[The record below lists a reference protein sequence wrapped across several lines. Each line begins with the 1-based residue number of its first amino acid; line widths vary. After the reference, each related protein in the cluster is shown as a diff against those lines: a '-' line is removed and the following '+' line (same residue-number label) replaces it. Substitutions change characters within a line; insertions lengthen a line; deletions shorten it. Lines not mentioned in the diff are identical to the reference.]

1 MKEIEFGGQVI
12 EFPDTMSNEEISAIL
27 QQAYKSQMPQGL
39 PSQSITEPAK
49 AMYGGA
55 LGQIGGGL
63 AGLGRVG
70 VELAKGSDFEQ
81 AMLQGAEQVKRTSQE
96 LSQPFMPQTQRGMQ
110 GMESLAKTMEPVAK
124 GFEAASQYSGDVA
137 FERSGSLKGAL
148 GFERTGSPLMGA
160 LGYTTPTAILE
171 AIGLT
176 SLRRLMPNVRF
187 LDEAGMPTP
196 QFLAELEKMGL
207 NFEDLASAARMRVPR
222 QATERST
229 VLGVP
234 KPKESLDPMLAAQAR
249 EGSEGALAPIM
260 PRGER
265 TVADPLAKEAIRQ
278 WDDSGL
284 IQAVKTA
291 SPQTRAEML
300 KMLDI
305 RRRIEDNKRLAQ
317 TTRPT
322 DITGQSAV
330 KRIDYLRNVARDART
345 QLNDIA
351 QKDLAGKPMNPDPV
365 VNALQNSLAE
375 LNVKLDT
382 GPNGIPVPIFEGSQ
396 LSANPSSQRIIRTAI
411 RLLSEG
417 GAPDALR
424 FHNLKRQLDEL
435 IDYRKS
441 MQGGLTNS
449 GQTILKQLRAALNQ
463 ELRNVSP
470 QYGQVNDTLSDVL
483 TVFDNLDDISGRRTN
498 IFDPDAGVK
507 LGQEF
512 RKLFSNY
519 GVRGDMLNTVQMLD
533 EMSAKYGGSF
543 DDSIMDLAMF
553 ANALDTRFGSVAET
567 SFKGQIEAA
576 QKSQRMGE
584 MAGQVGT
591 QGATATAAE
600 KIMDMYRDLTGVNNA
615 AAYKVMED
623 LLKRNQQ

>member
-12 EFPDTMSNEEISAIL
+12 EFPDTMSDEEIAAVL
-27 QQAYKSQMPQGL
+27 QQAYKSQMPKGL

-49 AMYGGA
+49 ALYGGA
-55 LGQIGGGL
+55 LSQVGAGL

-70 VELAKGSDFEQ
+70 MELATGSDFEQ
-81 AMLQGAEQVKRTSQE
+81 AMLKGGEQVKRTSQS

-110 GMESLAKTMEPVAK
+110 GLESFAKTMEPVAK
-124 GFEAASQYSGDVA
+124 GFEAASQYSGDIP
-137 FERSGSLKGAL
+137 
-148 GFERTGSPLMGA
+148 FERTGSPLMGA
-160 LGYTTPTAILE
+160 LGYATPTAILE

-187 LDEAGMPTP
+187 LDETGAPTP

-207 NFEDLASAARMRVPR
+207 NFEDLASAARMRIPQ

-584 MAGQVGT
+584 MAGKVGT
-591 QGATATAAE
+591 QGATTTAAE

>member
-1 MKEIEFGGQVI
+1 MKEVEFGGQII
-12 EFPDTMSNEEISAIL
+12 EFPDTMSNEEIAAIL
-27 QQAYKSQMPQGL
+27 QQAYKSQMPEGL

-55 LGQIGGGL
+55 LSQVGAGL

-70 VELAKGSDFEQ
+70 MELAKGSDFER
-81 AMLQGAEQVKRTSQE
+81 AMLQGGEQVKRTSQE
-96 LSQPFMPQTQRGMQ
+96 LIQPFMPQTQRGMQ
-110 GMESLAKTMEPVAK
+110 GVESLAKTMEPVTK
-124 GFEAASQYSGDVA
+124 GFEAASQYSGDIP
-137 FERSGSLKGAL
+137 
-148 GFERTGSPLMGA
+148 FERTGSPLMGA

-207 NFEDLASAARMRVPR
+207 NFEDLASAARMRIPK
-222 QATERST
+222 QATERSA

-249 EGSEGALAPIM
+249 EGSEGSLAPIM
-260 PRGER
+260 ARGEK
-265 TVADPLAKEAIRQ
+265 TIKDPLATEAIRQ
-278 WDDSGL
+278 WDDKGL

-330 KRIDYLRNVARDART
+330 KRIDYLRGVAKDART

-365 VNALQNSLAE
+365 VNVLRNNLAE
-375 LNVKLDT
+375 LNVRLET
-382 GPNGIPVPIFEGSQ
+382 GSNGIPVPIFEGSQ

-449 GQTILKQLRAALNQ
+449 GQAFLKQLRAALNQ

-533 EMSAKYGGSF
+533 EISTKYGGSF

-584 MAGQVGT
+584 MVGQVGT
-591 QGATATAAE
+591 QGTTATAAE
-600 KIMDMYRDLTGVNNA
+600 KIMEMYRDLTGVNNS
-615 AAYKVMED
+615 AAYKVMEE

>member
-1 MKEIEFGGQVI
+1 MKEVEFGGQII
-12 EFPDTMSNEEISAIL
+12 EFPDTMSNEEIAAIL
-27 QQAYKSQMPQGL
+27 QQAYKSQMPEGL

-55 LGQIGGGL
+55 LSQVGAGL

-70 VELAKGSDFEQ
+70 MELAKGSDFER
-81 AMLQGAEQVKRTSQE
+81 AMLQGGEQVKRTSQE
-96 LSQPFMPQTQRGMQ
+96 LIQPFMPQTQRGMQ
-110 GMESLAKTMEPVAK
+110 GVESLAKTMEPVTK
-124 GFEAASQYSGDVA
+124 GFEAASQYSGDIP
-137 FERSGSLKGAL
+137 
-148 GFERTGSPLMGA
+148 FERTGSPLMGA

-207 NFEDLASAARMRVPR
+207 NFEDLASAARMRIPK
-222 QATERST
+222 QATERSA

-260 PRGER
+260 ARGEK
-265 TVADPLAKEAIRQ
+265 TIKDPLATEAIRQ
-278 WDDSGL
+278 WDDKGL

-330 KRIDYLRNVARDART
+330 KRIDYLRGVAKDART

-365 VNALQNSLAE
+365 VNVLRNNLAE
-375 LNVKLDT
+375 LNVRLET
-382 GPNGIPVPIFEGSQ
+382 GSNGIPVPIFEGSQ

-449 GQTILKQLRAALNQ
+449 GQAFLKQLRAALNQ

-533 EMSAKYGGSF
+533 EISTKYGGSF

-584 MAGQVGT
+584 MVGQVGT
-591 QGATATAAE
+591 QGTTATAAE
-600 KIMDMYRDLTGVNNA
+600 KIMEMYRDLTGVNNS
-615 AAYKVMED
+615 AAYKVMEE

>member
-12 EFPDTMSNEEISAIL
+12 EFPDTMSDEEIVAVL
-27 QQAYKSQMPQGL
+27 QQAYKSQMPKGL
-39 PSQSITEPAK
+39 PSQSITEPAL

-55 LGQIGGGL
+55 LSQVGAGL

-70 VELAKGSDFEQ
+70 KELATGSDFEQ
-81 AMLQGAEQVKRTSQE
+81 AMLQGGEQVKRTSQY
-96 LSQPFMPQTQRGMQ
+96 LSQPFAPQTQRGIQ
-110 GMESLAKTMEPVAK
+110 GLESFAKTMEPVTK
-124 GFEAASQYSGDVA
+124 GFEAASQYSGDIP
-137 FERSGSLKGAL
+137 
-148 GFERTGSPLMGA
+148 FERTGSPLMGA
-160 LGYTTPTAILE
+160 LGYATPTAILE

-187 LDEAGMPTP
+187 LDEAGAPTP

-207 NFEDLASAARMRVPR
+207 NFEDLASAARMRIPQ

-249 EGSEGALAPIM
+249 EGSEGSLAPIM
-260 PRGER
+260 ARGER
-265 TVADPLAKEAIRQ
+265 TIKDPLATEAIRQ
-278 WDDSGL
+278 WDDKGL
-284 IQAVKTA
+284 VQAVKTA

-330 KRIDYLRNVARDART
+330 KRIDYLRNVAKDART

-365 VNALQNSLAE
+365 VNVLRNNLAE
-375 LNVKLDT
+375 LNVRLET
-382 GPNGIPVPIFEGSQ
+382 GSNGIPVPIFEGSQ

-449 GQTILKQLRAALNQ
+449 GQAFLKQLRAALNQ

-533 EMSAKYGGSF
+533 EISTKYGGSF

-584 MAGQVGT
+584 MVGQVGT
-591 QGATATAAE
+591 QGTTATAAE
-600 KIMDMYRDLTGVNNA
+600 KIMEMYRDLTGVNNS
-615 AAYKVMED
+615 AAYKVMEE